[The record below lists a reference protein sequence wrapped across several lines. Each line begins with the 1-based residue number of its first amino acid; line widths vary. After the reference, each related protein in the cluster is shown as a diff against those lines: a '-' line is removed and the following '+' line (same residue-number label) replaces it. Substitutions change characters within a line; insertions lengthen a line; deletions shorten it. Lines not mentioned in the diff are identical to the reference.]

1 MTFAVTQR
9 TREIGIRMAIGARRA
24 EILGL
29 VLRQGLMLAAAGLA
43 AGLVGALALTRFLKG
58 LLVAVAPSDP
68 ATIALVSVVLVITA
82 LAACYLPAR
91 RATAVDPMVVLRDE

>member
-1 MTFAVTQR
+1 
-9 TREIGIRMAIGARRA
+9 MAIGARRA

-58 LLVAVAPSDP
+58 LLVAVDPSDP
-68 ATIALVSVVLVITA
+68 ATIGLVSVVLVITA